1 MSIVRLITVVLEMLA
16 NIHSE
21 TRTNQWQGRVKQK
34 DGNLIFLVIVP
45 CTWNVLR
52 NCIKKV
58 STIINV
64 RIRKSSWG
72 EVMISKEY
80 LSSPAIKV
88 KIEKQ

>member
-21 TRTNQWQGRVKQK
+21 TRTNQWYERGKQK
-34 DGNLIFLVIVP
+34 HANLIFLVIVP